1 MINKIKK
8 SSAVRTRYC
17 SLLLFIL
24 VLVQSPVFAQSDS
37 LTVIKTHWET
47 KKVARGI
54 HLKHYWFNHS
64 LFGSNQNI
72 NILEVKMNRKNKVDV
87 EADPKVLKPTSEFG
101 IEHDATA
108 AVNGT
113 FFDMKNGGSEDYI
126 RLDGKTLNE
135 TRLGKNNKRA
145 LHQKSALVVENG
157 RLWIKQW
164 DGTEDWEAKLP
175 GEDVMVT
182 GPLLLSNHQPYQLD
196 TAAFNTARHPR
207 SAVAI
212 KGKKLLLITID
223 GRNERAAGMSLFEL
237 AGFLKWLGAD
247 DGINLYGGGST
258 TLWVYGAPDGGV
270 INHPSD
276 NKAMMKSADYKPGT
290 DLDNLAADDKKWD
303 HGGQRP
309 VANVIL
315 INKKK

>member
-1 MINKIKK
+1 MINNMRKV
-8 SSAVRTRYC
+8 SSVRTTGYGW
-17 SLLLFIL
+17 LMFIL
-24 VLVQSPVFAQSDS
+24 AIVHSPVFAQPDS
-37 LTVIKTHWET
+37 VTVVNTKWET
-47 KKVARGI
+47 KKVASGI
-54 HLKHYWFNHS
+54 RLKHYWFNHS

-72 NILEVKMNRKNKVDV
+72 NILEVKMNRKNKIDV
-87 EADPKVLKPTSEFG
+87 EADPKALKPTSVFG
-101 IEHDATA
+101 IEHEAVA

-126 RLDGKTLNE
+126 RLDGKPLNE
-135 TRLGKNNKRA
+135 TRLGKNNKRG
-145 LHQKSALVVENG
+145 LHQKSAIVVQNG
-157 RLWIKQW
+157 RLVIKQW

-182 GPLLLSNHQPYQLD
+182 GPLLLAHHQHSPLD
-196 TAAFNTARHPR
+196 SAAFNTARHPR

-223 GRNERAAGMSLFEL
+223 GRNEHAAGMSLFEL
-237 AGFLKWLGAD
+237 ASFLKWVGAD
-247 DGINLYGGGST
+247 EGINLDGGGST

-276 NKAMMKSADYKPGT
+276 NKAMMKSPGYKPGM
-290 DLDNLAADDKKWD
+290 DLDNLTANDKWD
-303 HGGQRP
+303 HGGERP

-315 INKKK
+315 VNKKK

>member
-1 MINKIKK
+1 MINIMRKV
-8 SSAVRTRYC
+8 SSVRTTGYGW
-17 SLLLFIL
+17 LMFIL
-24 VLVQSPVFAQSDS
+24 AIVHSPVFAQPDS
-37 LTVIKTHWET
+37 VTVVNTKWET
-47 KKVARGI
+47 KKVASGI
-54 HLKHYWFNHS
+54 RLKHYWFNHS

-72 NILEVKMNRKNKVDV
+72 NILEVKMNRKNKIDV
-87 EADPKVLKPTSEFG
+87 EADPKVLKPTSVFG
-101 IEHDATA
+101 IEHEAVA

-126 RLDGKTLNE
+126 RLDGKGLNE
-135 TRLGKNNKRA
+135 TRLGKNNKRG
-145 LHQKSALVVENG
+145 LHQKSAIVVQNG
-157 RLWIKQW
+157 RLVIKQW
-164 DGTEDWEAKLP
+164 DGTEDWEAKLR

-182 GPLLLSNHQPYQLD
+182 GPLLLAHHQRSLLD
-196 TAAFNTARHPR
+196 SAAFNTARHPR

-237 AGFLKWLGAD
+237 ASFLKWVGAD
-247 DGINLYGGGST
+247 EGINLDGGGST

-276 NKAMMKSADYKPGT
+276 NKAMMKSPGYKPGM
-290 DLDNLAADDKKWD
+290 DLDNLTANDKWD
-303 HGGQRP
+303 HGGERP

-315 INKKK
+315 VNKKK